1 MDLKNIFFVVGLVL
15 VFVYVIGS
23 GLWVDNSGW
32 YQSLNKPRW
41 QPPEIVFGIIWPY
54 NFVVL
59 TIAIFQITRGANA
72 RQIMLLLTCL
82 AVSVFA
88 ALAWSYFFYH
98 PHNFNVATLSL
109 ITSAI
114 FTLPIVAITF
124 SVSIATAIAL
134 IPYQIWLILASAL
147 SFSYGK
153 LN

>member
-1 MDLKNIFFVVGLVL
+1 MELKNIYFVVGVVLVL
-15 VFVYVIGS
+15 IYIVGS

-41 QPPEIVFGIIWPY
+41 QPPDIVFGIIWPY

-59 TIAIFQITRGANA
+59 TIAVFQITRTANA
-72 RQIMLLLTCL
+72 RQIILLLTCL

-88 ALAWSYFFYH
+88 ALAWSYFFYQ
-98 PHNFNVATLSL
+98 PHNFNFATLSL